1 MIDAR
6 HLVDYASDAAF
17 AVDGDMSI
25 VAWNYG
31 ARRLLGYTRREVLG
45 RHCSKVLQATLPGG
59 EPLCGPDCSGAQCF
73 RNFRAFNASACRT
86 RHKDGAWV
94 SVNLSTVV
102 MPKRARPSDPR
113 SAIAVVMLQ
122 ADGKEESQSLPEA
135 PLHIFTLGRFGL
147 AARGRRLVVENWKR
161 KQALTLLKYLAAN
174 LGRAIH
180 REILIEHLWPEAEE
194 SHGRERLKVTV
205 YFLRNQFRDAGI
217 REDVVVTAGK
227 TYTLAREA
235 VWVDR
240 EAFEDCV
247 AKGFERQRLGQWDQ
261 ALDEYEQAQHLYRGD
276 YMEEDVY
283 ADWCAEERER
293 LREIYLEALAGIV
306 DCHAERG
313 HFAEAVQVCRTA
325 LVRDP
330 CRESFHRSLMEY
342 LVRLGRT
349 DWAIAQ
355 YQNCRRILGREL
367 GVEPMPETQRLYRQ
381 IIDGDGDTP
390 ADGLTGRLGE

>member
-1 MIDAR
+1 
-6 HLVDYASDAAF
+6 
-17 AVDGDMSI
+17 
-25 VAWNYG
+25 
-31 ARRLLGYTRREVLG
+31 
-45 RHCSKVLQATLPGG
+45 
-59 EPLCGPDCSGAQCF
+59 
-73 RNFRAFNASACRT
+73 
-86 RHKDGAWV
+86 
-94 SVNLSTVV
+94 
-102 MPKRARPSDPR
+102 
-113 SAIAVVMLQ
+113 MLQ

-174 LGRAIH
+174 PGRAIH
-180 REILIEHLWPEAEE
+180 REILIEHLWPEADE

-390 ADGLTGRLGE
+390 ADGLTGRLG